1 MKGQKFGRP
10 RGKTCRWTPQLDE
23 ILRSSWSQ
31 GGLRAARRAIRPHQ
45 PTWSKYS
52 IKKRAAA
59 LKLCRRRA
67 PRWTDVDVNHLL
79 WSIDSNASLTL
90 IAERLGRSV
99 AAVRKKL
106 RDLGYKAESLGGYK
120 VKDVAEMFAIA
131 PARVQ
136 YWVAEKMLLTKG
148 GRITESSLSTFLV
161 DHADKVPFDR
171 LSVDMQNW
179 LREMGYSD
187 AHNERNAV
195 GMGSE

>member
-23 ILRSSWSQ
+23 ILRSSWLQ
-31 GGLRAARRAIRPHQ
+31 GGLRAARRAIRQHQ

-79 WSIDSNASLTL
+79 WSIDSNASLAL

-161 DHADKVPFDR
+161 DHADKIPFDS

>member
-31 GGLRAARRAIRPHQ
+31 GGLRAARRAIRQHQ

-79 WSIDSNASLTL
+79 WSIDSNASLAL

-131 PARVQ
+131 PVRVQ

-161 DHADKVPFDR
+161 DHADKIPFDS

>member
-31 GGLRAARRAIRPHQ
+31 GGLRAARRAIRQHQ

-59 LKLCRRRA
+59 LKLCRRRS

-79 WSIDSNASLTL
+79 WSIDSNASLAL

-120 VKDVAEMFAIA
+120 VKDVAEMFGIA

-148 GRITESSLSTFLV
+148 GRITESSLSSFLV
-161 DHADKVPFDR
+161 DHADKIPFDS

-187 AHNERNAV
+187 THSEQNAV

>member
-10 RGKTCRWTPQLDE
+10 RGRTCRWTPQLDE
-23 ILRSSWSQ
+23 ILRSSWLQ
-31 GGLRAARRAIRPHQ
+31 GGLRAARRAIRQHQ

-79 WSIDSNASLTL
+79 WSIDSNASLAL

-161 DHADKVPFDR
+161 DHADKIPFDS

>member
-10 RGKTCRWTPQLDE
+10 RGKTCRWTPELDE

-31 GGLRAARRAIRPHQ
+31 GGLRAARRAIRQHQ

-79 WSIDSNASLTL
+79 WSIDSNASLAL
-90 IAERLGRSV
+90 IAERLDRSV

-161 DHADKVPFDR
+161 EHADRIPFDS

-187 AHNERNAV
+187 ARNERNAV

>member
-31 GGLRAARRAIRPHQ
+31 GGLRAARRAIRQHQ
-45 PTWSKYS
+45 PAWSKYS

-67 PRWTDVDVNHLL
+67 PPWTDVDVNHLL
-79 WSIDSNASLTL
+79 WSIDSNASLAL

-161 DHADKVPFDR
+161 DHADKIPFDS

-195 GMGSE
+195 GMGRE